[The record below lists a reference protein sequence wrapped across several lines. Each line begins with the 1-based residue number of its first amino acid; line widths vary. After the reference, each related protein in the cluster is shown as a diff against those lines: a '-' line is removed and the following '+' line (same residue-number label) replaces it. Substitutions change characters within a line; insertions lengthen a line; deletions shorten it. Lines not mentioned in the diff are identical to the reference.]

1 MSQNCSR
8 MDPCVYWTAF
18 SLFLHI
24 PQGLLCCAFL
34 HSSLRA
40 SCTRLTNRQVVL
52 GCVQRH
58 TCNTSHKKSTRKRNY
73 CIHKATWEHLL
84 ECLIPSGQP
93 SVTLWTLSMMQ
104 GHSLVGNPELHRQQ
118 KQTVWGDVGLLSSN
132 VRYRNAVEVMV
143 LRSSL
148 SSSSGASCPQV
159 AMISLLSL

>member
-1 MSQNCSR
+1 